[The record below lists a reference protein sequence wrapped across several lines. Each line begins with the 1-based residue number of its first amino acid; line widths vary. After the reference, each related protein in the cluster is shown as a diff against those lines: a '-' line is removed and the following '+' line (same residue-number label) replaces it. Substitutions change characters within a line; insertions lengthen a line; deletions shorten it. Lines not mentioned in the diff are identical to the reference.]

1 MNSTMNLTST
11 LAASMF
17 AASAALAE
25 APRTT
30 EVSRS
35 ADRPSVAGPASSFVG
50 TVTVTPLFSAT
61 ELSNPSGA
69 VVEFTP
75 GARTAWHTHPA
86 GQTLVILS
94 GIGWVQQEGGDKL
107 EVKAGDVVRFPPHV
121 RHWHGAS
128 ATNSMSHIAITPVVN
143 GSGVDWLEQVTD
155 ETYGG

>member
-11 LAASMF
+11 LTASVF
-17 AASAALAE
+17 AASAAFAE
-25 APRTT
+25 VPRTT
-30 EVSRS
+30 EVSSSR
-35 ADRPSVAGPASSFVG
+35 DRASVAGPTSSFVG
-50 TVTVTPLFSAT
+50 TVTVTPLFAAT

-94 GIGWVQQEGGDKL
+94 GVGWIQQDGGEKL
-107 EVKAGDVVRFPPHV
+107 EVKAGDVVRFPPNV

-128 ATNSMSHIAITPVVN
+128 ATSSMSHIAITPVID
-143 GSGVDWLEQVTD
+143 GSGVEWLEQVTD